1 MGQTADISAICL
13 IEWFQ
18 WVMYYEPT
26 ETYPNIK
33 WTMGRYLGPSLD
45 VGTAMT
51 QKILKANGEF
61 FSRNSVRSW
70 TEEEEHNESLLK
82 ARRQFME
89 ELEEAMG
96 PGCQE

>member
-1 MGQTADISAICL
+1 MMGQTADISAICQF
-13 IEWFQ
+13 EWFQ

-61 FSRNSVRSW
+61 VIRKINHIELSFIFSAG
-70 TEEEEHNESLLK
+70 EILQ
-82 ARRQFME
+82 RQFFLFLGRMV
-89 ELEEAMG
+89 
-96 PGCQE
+96 Q